1 VITSQRGQV
10 TQESHWPGAYY
21 SHVALTS
28 SLTGCKVGR
37 AALAAHCACTAAG
50 CSWLLARQNFDL
62 SGSSNFH
69 QPPIRCHTEMIQA
82 ISALNLLLNLFL
94 NSGAESMVQQE

>member
-62 SGSSNFH
+62 SPLFLQGGWT
-69 QPPIRCHTEMIQA
+69 PPYHTGLIQA